1 MNIERKRWLTTT
13 WTFKMSDIDK
23 QMLAEVAEASHMNAS
38 EFIRNAIRE
47 RHAQVVTKKPEV
59 D

>member
-1 MNIERKRWLTTT
+1 
-13 WTFKMSDIDK
+13 MSDIDK